1 MLSNLGRNVRQL
13 RLERGLSQKALAE
26 TASISR
32 RMVIAIEV
40 DGTNVS
46 LSVLDRLAAA
56 LGCSLTRLLRNPAG
70 DNRRIEQVAWTG
82 ARSPSMGLLLGS
94 APATREAE
102 LWIWSLASGERYPSE
117 DNSSS
122 WHEMI
127 YVITGQLDLELH
139 DRTAILTEGQF
150 LIFSSAER
158 YVFANSNQAVT
169 RFVRNV
175 VL

>member
-1 MLSNLGRNVRQL
+1 MSNILHSASPGGGASVLSNVGRNVRQL
-13 RLERGLSQKALAE
+13 RLEHGLSQQALAQA
-26 TASISR
+26 ASVSR

-40 DGTNVS
+40 DG
-46 LSVLDRLAAA
+46 
-56 LGCSLTRLLRNPAG
+56 
-70 DNRRIEQVAWTG
+70 NRRIEQVAWMG
-82 ARSPSMGLLLGS
+82 ARLPSMGLLLGS

-127 YVITGQLDLELH
+127 YVISGQLDLELH
-139 DRTAILTEGQF
+139 DRTAVLTEGQF